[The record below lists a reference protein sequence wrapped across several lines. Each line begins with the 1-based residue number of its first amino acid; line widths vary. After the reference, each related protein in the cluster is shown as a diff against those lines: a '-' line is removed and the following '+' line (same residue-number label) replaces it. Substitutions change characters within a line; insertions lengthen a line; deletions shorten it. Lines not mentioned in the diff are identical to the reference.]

1 MAGESARQ
9 LAQRQRAKAER
20 LTRSATLWERGADG
34 EEATA
39 NALAQLPKETW
50 TVLHDGKWP
59 GRPYANVDHI
69 VVGPPGVFVI
79 DSKNWSGQ
87 VAVKEGVLRQNGR
100 SREKYVAA
108 AAEAGLAVA
117 RLVPLLEPRLVH
129 PVLCFVR
136 DDELSG
142 WVRDVMVCSTSNVI
156 TMLTSRSA
164 VLAEPEVNQL
174 CLDLDLGL
182 REAGLAAP
190 AVASGGRVSYRRS
203 SAVPAG
209 ERRATASRSRK
220 RYSSRSNLV
229 GAVAGLAFAAVLIF
243 RPDVLTGLADDV
255 SGLIVDQ
262 PTTDK
267 SDRSRTSSARSRRTR
282 TAADPRTGS
291 NVRRTE
297 KAKNSL
303 VSACVN
309 AESSSYPVPNGP
321 NGPARLDSEL
331 IPEGDGPRS
340 FHAAGLNLH

>member
-1 MAGESARQ
+1 MAGDSAREV
-9 LAQRQRAKAER
+9 AQRQRAKAER
-20 LTRSATLWERGADG
+20 LTRSATLWERGAEG

-39 NALAQLPKETW
+39 NALAGLPSGTW
-50 TVLHDGKWP
+50 TVFHDMKWP
-59 GRPYANVDHI
+59 GRRYANVDHV

-87 VAVKEGVLRQNGR
+87 VAVKDGVLRQGGR
-100 SREKYVAA
+100 SRETSVAA

-117 RLVPLLEPRLVH
+117 KLVPLLEPRLVH

-142 WVRDVMVCSTSNVI
+142 WVRDVMVCSTSNVV

-164 VLAEPEVNQL
+164 ALTEHEVNQI

-182 REAGLAAP
+182 RDAGLAAP
-190 AVASGGRVSYRRS
+190 AVASGGRVSRRRS

-209 ERRATASRSRK
+209 VPRATASRPRK
-220 RYSSRSNLV
+220 RDSSRSNLV
-229 GAVAGLAFAAVLIF
+229 GAVAGLAVAAVLIF

-267 SDRSRTSSARSRRTR
+267 SEPNQNEQRKKPANQNRG
-282 TAADPRTGS
+282 GS
-291 NVRRTE
+291 QNR
-297 KAKNSL
+297 
-303 VSACVN
+303 
-309 AESSSYPVPNGP
+309 
-321 NGPARLDSEL
+321 
-331 IPEGDGPRS
+331 
-340 FHAAGLNLH
+340 